1 MNYVNANRTNNFIY
15 MYNIQNTEKNF
26 NKLEHVIEKRDFILY
41 KQILYLIDNCKI
53 VEEYSSGI
61 TVENDVI

>member
-1 MNYVNANRTNNFIY
+1 MNYVNTNRTNNFIY
-15 MYNIQNTEKNF
+15 MYNIQNTEENF

-53 VEEYSSGI
+53 VEEDSSGI

>member
-53 VEEYSSGI
+53 VEEDSSGI

>member
-53 VEEYSSGI
+53 VEEDSSGI
-61 TVENDVI
+61 MVENDVI